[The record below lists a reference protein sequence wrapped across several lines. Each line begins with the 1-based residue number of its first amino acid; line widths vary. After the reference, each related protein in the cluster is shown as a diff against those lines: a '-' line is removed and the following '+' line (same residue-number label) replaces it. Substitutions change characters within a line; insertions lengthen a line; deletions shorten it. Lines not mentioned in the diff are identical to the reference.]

1 MLLNVTNKGQ
11 DIASTNFF
19 KLPYNNAGKFLI
31 SLNAGAFRLLIP
43 DPLAVELRPELAKVS
58 RVQIE
63 QRGET
68 ASIILDDGSDNPY
81 TIQTSMN
88 AFDRR
93 PAASDSGRE
102 FVFSA
107 WIHGNGENDA
117 IKIFQA
123 PCVYTRP

>member
-1 MLLNVTNKGQ
+1 MQLVITNKGQ
-11 DIASTNFF
+11 DITSTNYFS
-19 KLPYNNAGKFLI
+19 LPHNKAGKFII

-43 DPLAVELRPELAKVS
+43 DSKATEIRAELEMVS
-58 RVQIE
+58 RVQVE
-63 QRGET
+63 QQGEM
-68 ASIILDDGSDNPY
+68 AAIILDDGSDDPY

-93 PAASDSGRE
+93 PAASDSGQE